1 MKSRQNLSSVKAFFK
16 AFFTTSLII
25 IIISGCAFLYFNY
38 FDGSSAEANTPSQLE
53 IFPRE
58 EENFSLLLVID
69 DLSFIKIDYAPAEEE
84 LSFQGISN
92 QRAFENG
99 ITRGTL
105 PEIAL
110 RKGYSEAAECVE
122 ATRYAYFAP
131 NNLYA
136 FAEFLGDFSF
146 ELPKDIAFHDK
157 ETKRILTMN
166 AGLQTLDARR
176 MCGIISELSKE
187 EEQEFRDYL
196 IGKTQDDSENKKLIT
211 DIIVSAI
218 KTKICSGADIEEIF
232 NRFTSLSD
240 TDISAYDYELRH
252 SGFKKLLSYNKLK
265 FTVKEVAK

>member
-25 IIISGCAFLYFNY
+25 IIISGCAFLYFSC
-38 FDGSSAEANTPSQLE
+38 FDGSSANANTPSQLE
-53 IFPRE
+53 IFPGA

-69 DLSFIKIDYAPAEEE
+69 DLSFIKIDYTPAEEE
-84 LSFQGISN
+84 LSFEGISN

-99 ITRGTL
+99 LTRGTL
-105 PEIAL
+105 AEIVS
-110 RKGYSEAAECVE
+110 RKGYSEAAECAE

-136 FAEFLGDFSF
+136 FAEYLGDFSF
-146 ELPKDIAFHDK
+146 TLPKDIAFFDK
-157 ETKRILTMN
+157 EAKRILTLS
-166 AGLQTLDARR
+166 AGIQTLDARR

-187 EEQEFRDYL
+187 EEQDLRDYL
-196 IGKTQDDSENKKLIT
+196 IGKTSDDSENKKLIT
-211 DIIVSAI
+211 DMLCASI
-218 KTKICSGADIEEIF
+218 KTKITSGADIEEIF